1 MELLGRLLQLAVG
14 SVQLTRPSEGSGH
27 RLPNKAHAGKG
38 VGLNA
43 AVGQRFSVGSLQTN
57 KFFAIAVGIVAQTQA
72 RGGGEKSKKR
82 LGVVGDLLDD
92 LLEAFAGLRKSPGL
106 KVGLSKQETA
116 FTRRIR
122 SLNGLLKG
130 GLSFL
135 SLSKVELGTSQSI
148 Q

>member
-72 RGGGEKSKKR
+72 RGGGEKSKNAWVWSGICWMTSWKHSR
-82 LGVVGDLLDD
+82 
-92 LLEAFAGLRKSPGL
+92 AFAKAP
-106 KVGLSKQETA
+106 A
-116 FTRRIR
+116 
-122 SLNGLLKG
+122 
-130 GLSFL
+130 
-135 SLSKVELGTSQSI
+135 
-148 Q
+148 